1 MTCVVGYRR
10 AITSTTMEKPEK
22 RLIPCSRAMGMI
34 KRSGGN
40 RKIATTKGD
49 ENETR
54 LSFTYTFALFYN
66 RLLEMLI
73 NILVFASIE

>member
-34 KRSGGN
+34 KRSGEN

-54 LSFTYTFALFYN
+54 LSNSSLHEHFRIVL
-66 RLLEMLI
+66 
-73 NILVFASIE
+73 